1 MSTAA
6 LFMADLMK
14 YVDHSPNAEL
24 WVCTSMGQ
32 SPVEGYEAIK
42 SQLYLVNPS
51 KLLTFLGLNSSSY
64 VIEPTM
70 APRVTFRAANQR
82 DNIVLVES
90 LKGLMIEGK
99 ALEVMT
105 GSNTATLRI
114 MHWNTFPSLTLNGSD
129 ASLSDAGFEMVD
141 ISDSSGTSAYHRPE
155 GVLMIYGK
163 ESDRYDTNKV
173 IQTQE
178 IFSLIDSCFD

>member
-1 MSTAA
+1 
-6 LFMADLMK
+6 
-14 YVDHSPNAEL
+14 
-24 WVCTSMGQ
+24 
-32 SPVEGYEAIK
+32 
-42 SQLYLVNPS
+42 
-51 KLLTFLGLNSSSY
+51 
-64 VIEPTM
+64 M

-141 ISDSSGTSAYHRPE
+141 ISDSSGTSAIT
-155 GVLMIYGK
+155 GL
-163 ESDRYDTNKV
+163 KV
-173 IQTQE
+173 
-178 IFSLIDSCFD
+178 F